1 MNARLYSLAVLTGL
15 LNLLFSILIFV
26 KSEKIVSKLFVSNY
40 KMQAMRSNGLL
51 ASLRTAVNIGFTN
64 RTIVV
69 WR

>member
-1 MNARLYSLAVLTGL
+1 MQDYIAAVLTGL